1 VSRPASRSSS
11 SAPCAA
17 TSSSSRRDD
26 GNSQPERRHLRRRL
40 PLKGAF
46 RQAGDSA
53 DKFGKKTQE
62 ASHRAAEGFKR
73 VHEASKLLLEIGGL
87 SSLAFG
93 LKDVTEEAVKA
104 ETEQKKLK
112 ATVKTAGLSW
122 KAHGKEIDE
131 WLDKTS
137 RGERVRQVGPDV
149 SLSNLIRVT
158 GSVTKARKLE
168 SEAMDVSR
176 PRGRARQR
184 AAASRPR
191 VRRELH
197 QPAAARYP
205 REGGHDRAGQA
216 AGDDQARDRSIRS
229 RTPRRSTSRRP
240 VTQALGLVQDKF
252 GGQSKA
258 FASSTAGSFERAK
271 ASLNLFEEQVGK
283 VVLPIMAK
291 AANLPSCNVATVV
304 GEKWPAI
311 EHTIAGVVAKVKA
324 AITDWITKNRGDI
337 NSVIKAFTKFGEA
350 VKTVFQTVVLP
361 IIKRTVAAIGPILSG
376 LVDVV
381 RGVVRS
387 SPGCCR
393 GTGRR
398 RGAARRRLSPAR
410 GRSSRRS

>member
-26 GNSQPERRHLRRRL
+26 GNSQPERRHLRRRVPTEGRVPSGRRL
-40 PLKGAF
+40 RGQVQPQDPG
-46 RQAGDSA
+46 GVP
-53 DKFGKKTQE
+53 
-62 ASHRAAEGFKR
+62 RAAEASSAI
-73 VHEASKLLLEIGGL
+73 HEASKLLLEIGGL

-137 RGERVRQVGPDV
+137 RASGFVKSDLTA

-176 PRGRARQR
+176 ARGTSLASAQQLLARVYAGSFTSLQR
-184 AAASRPR
+184 LGIPVKAVTAAQDKL
-191 VRRELH
+191 RETTKNATADQTAH
-197 QPAAARYP
+197 AKAV
-205 REGGHDRAGQA
+205 DKQA
-216 AGDDQARDRSIRS
+216 
-229 RTPRRSTSRRP
+229 T
-240 VTQALGLVQDKF
+240 VTKALGLVQDKF

-271 ASLNLFEEQVGK
+271 AS
-283 VVLPIMAK
+283 
-291 AANLPSCNVATVV
+291 
-304 GEKWPAI
+304 
-311 EHTIAGVVAKVKA
+311 
-324 AITDWITKNRGDI
+324 WICSR
-337 NSVIKAFTKFGEA
+337 
-350 VKTVFQTVVLP
+350 
-361 IIKRTVAAIGPILSG
+361 RTSA
-376 LVDVV
+376 
-381 RGVVRS
+381 RS
-387 SPGCCR
+387 SCR
-393 GTGRR
+393 SWRRRRTPSPTSPRSCRRSGRR
-398 RGAARRRLSPAR
+398 SRIRSPVSSP
-410 GRSSRRS
+410 SSRRRSPTGSRRIAATSTA